1 MGARATDVLEYTTFP
16 GMTYQVGL
24 GPASAISGTA
34 AAGTTVI
41 CRIDLGGAINTATFE
56 HSIDGGA
63 TWLDQ
68 DTLCA
73 GSNSIGSTGLTMTWG
88 AGSDLVLGATYTW
101 TNVPITL
108 NGNQRTQD
116 PELLKLIFVD
126 VETVASMYVTT
137 KKSGGTSRLLSGL
150 ADGDIEELNILT
162 IVSAVG
168 VNKVRA
174 YWGEY

>member
-24 GPASAISGTA
+24 GPASVVSGTA
-34 AAGTTVI
+34 AANTTVI
-41 CRIDLGGAINTATFE
+41 CRIDKGGAINTATFE
-56 HSIDGGA
+56 YSINGGT

-73 GSNSIGSTGLTMTWG
+73 GSNSIGATGLTMTWG

-101 TNVPITL
+101 TNIPIVL
-108 NGNQRTQD
+108 NGCLTTSD
-116 PELLKLIFVD
+116 PELLRLD
-126 VETVASMYVTT
+126 VMDAETIASLVVTT
-137 KKSGGTSRLLSGL
+137 KRSGTAQRTVNIVE
-150 ADGDIEELNILT
+150 GDKLELNIST

-168 VNKVRA
+168 VNKA
-174 YWGEY
+174 WAFWGEF